1 MVKTKTKRAKT
12 KDTKA
17 KKSKKA
23 SKKAAQEVPKLS
35 LKEQLALKR
44 KAAKVRQAFIQYT
57 SAVMAIAIFVGAIA
71 SLALEPKLGVVAG
84 GGIACLA
91 MCFKYPRQAIY
102 AFIIYV
108 PFGGTVV
115 YMLGGSSLLQLAK
128 DAFFIPALI
137 GVFLF
142 CQKNKQDF
150 ILPKAIKIPLV
161 ILLTV
166 MMATMLFVNV
176 PQHLAAPGNEKP
188 ILIGI
193 LGIKAII
200 GYLFLI
206 PCIYYLIRTKEDV
219 YLVLRMQVV
228 LIIICCA
235 LAFVQYMMLK
245 TGRCQGT
252 VGTGD

>member
-150 ILPKAIKIPLV
+150 ILPKSIKIPLV

-176 PQHLAAPGNEKP
+176 PQHLAALAMKSP
-188 ILIGI
+188 
-193 LGIKAII
+193 
-200 GYLFLI
+200 YS
-206 PCIYYLIRTKEDV
+206 
-219 YLVLRMQVV
+219 
-228 LIIICCA
+228 
-235 LAFVQYMMLK
+235 LAFSASKQSLDICFSFPVSTTSFAPKRMFTWFCECK
-245 TGRCQGT
+245 WF
-252 VGTGD
+252 